1 MTRELVRLERRGRAA
16 VLTINRPERMNSLSR
31 ATLAA
36 FGRAGRQLRQDSEI
50 RALVITA
57 EGDRAFCAGADL
69 AERREM
75 SEADVREQLVAY
87 RTELGWIDR
96 FDRPVVAAINGVALG
111 GGLELALLCDLRVA
125 AEHAELGLPET
136 GLGII
141 PGAGGTQRLPRLV
154 GAARAKELILL
165 GRRLRAPEAERIG
178 LVNRV
183 TPSDKGL
190 LEDCLRW
197 IAPILEGAPLAQRAA
212 LAAIDAAAG
221 EPIETRQELELS
233 FYESCLQSEDRR
245 EALAAFAEKRRP
257 DFKGR

>member
-1 MTRELVRLERRGRAA
+1 MTDDLVRLERRGRAA

-36 FGRAGRQLRQDSEI
+36 FAAAGRALRRDTDI
-50 RALVITA
+50 RALVVTGV
-57 EGDRAFCAGADL
+57 GDRAFCAGADL
-69 AERREM
+69 TERRRM
-75 SEADVREQLVAY
+75 TEAEVREQLVAY
-87 RTELGWIDR
+87 RTDLGWLDR
-96 FDRPVVAAINGVALG
+96 FHCPVIAAINGVALG

-136 GLGII
+136 GLAII

-165 GRRLRAPEAERIG
+165 GQRLRAPEAERIG
-178 LVNRV
+178 LINRV
-183 TPSDKGL
+183 TPAGEAV
-190 LEDCLRW
+190 LEDCLKW

-212 LAAIDAAAG
+212 LQAIDAATG
-221 EPIETRQELELS
+221 DSLDPGLELELM
-233 FYESCLQSEDRR
+233 FYDACLRSQDRQ
-245 EALAAFAEKRRP
+245 EALAAFSKKRRP